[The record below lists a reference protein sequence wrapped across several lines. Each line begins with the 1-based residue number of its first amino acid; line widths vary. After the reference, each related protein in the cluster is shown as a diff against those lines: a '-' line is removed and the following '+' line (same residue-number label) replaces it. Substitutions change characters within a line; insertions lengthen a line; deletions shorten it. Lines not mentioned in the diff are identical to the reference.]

1 MVRSVIL
8 PSQLLQSKMSLW
20 WEVVSCQ
27 VNFLKVKCGHG
38 EICYPTMSTSWN
50 TMLPWWVILSW
61 QVNFFKVRCCHGE
74 KCYLA
79 KSTFIVKMLSYLWYY
94 VVMFWK
100 IIWLSR
106 QVEWHLYASI
116 RNTLPH
122 TGNKLNS
129 PWWLANGQVS
139 LIDRGL
145 GVSWIRW
152 LTNCPDSRVDCGYLG
167 VSWINSTWWLAN
179 HGPGSRVDRGLVYNY
194 TVMCFKNYN
203 T

>member
-27 VNFLKVKCGHG
+27 VNFLKVRCGHG
-38 EICYPTMSTSWN
+38 EIGYPAMSTSWN

-79 KSTFIVKMLSYLWYY
+79 KSIFIVKMLPYLWYY

-116 RNTLPH
+116 VFPSFPLVVAKIKFPTTHP
-122 TGNKLNS
+122 
-129 PWWLANGQVS
+129 
-139 LIDRGL
+139 RG
-145 GVSWIRW
+145 
-152 LTNCPDSRVDCGYLG
+152 RVVVQKWVYLG
-167 VSWINSTWWLAN
+167 IGATHAIPPSKVCCFVLFCFCFLFLYPQTYFSCFNYSLWETLATD
-179 HGPGSRVDRGLVYNY
+179 PVKIRCS
-194 TVMCFKNYN
+194 
-203 T
+203 